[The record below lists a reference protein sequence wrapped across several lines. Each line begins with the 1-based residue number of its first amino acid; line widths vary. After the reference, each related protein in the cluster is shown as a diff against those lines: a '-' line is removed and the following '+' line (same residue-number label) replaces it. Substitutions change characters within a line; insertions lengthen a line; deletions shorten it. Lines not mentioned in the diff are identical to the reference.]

1 MCGRL
6 QGNSLITSVSAT
18 HSILMPT
25 RQKRRQHSRAEV
37 DWPVFLLTPN
47 RIVKGETR
55 NISPGGAFIHAL
67 TDPVQDD
74 IFRLIIK
81 PPAYA
86 GHLVITAEIAW
97 KRQEKRFKHMVDG
110 GMGVQF
116 TQLSRDGRDFLN
128 SLFPCY
134 I

>member
-1 MCGRL
+1 M
-6 QGNSLITSVSAT
+6 S
-18 HSILMPT
+18 T
-25 RQKRRQHSRAEV
+25 RQRRRQHSRAEV
-37 DWPVFLLTPN
+37 DWPVFLLTPS

-74 IFRLIIK
+74 NFRLIIK
-81 PPAYA
+81 PPAYS
-86 GHLVITAEIAW
+86 GHLVVTAEVAW
-97 KRQEKRFKHMVDG
+97 KSQQETSKHTVPE

-116 TQLSRDGRDFLN
+116 TQISRGDRDFLN

-134 I
+134 T

>member
-1 MCGRL
+1 M
-6 QGNSLITSVSAT
+6 S
-18 HSILMPT
+18 T
-25 RQKRRQHSRAEV
+25 RQKKRQHSRAEV

-81 PPAYA
+81 PPTYA
-86 GHLVITAEIAW
+86 GHLVVTAEVAW
-97 KRQEKRFKHMVDG
+97 KSQQKRFNHMVPG

-116 TQLSRDGRDFLN
+116 TQIARDDRDFLN

>member
-1 MCGRL
+1 M
-6 QGNSLITSVSAT
+6 ST
-18 HSILMPT
+18 H
-25 RQKRRQHSRAEV
+25 QKKRQHSRADV

-47 RIVKGETR
+47 CIVKGETR

-67 TDPVQDD
+67 TDPVLDD

-86 GHLVITAEIAW
+86 GHLVVTAEVAW
-97 KRQEKRFKHMVDG
+97 KSKQKRFKHMVPG

-116 TQLSRDGRDFLN
+116 TQISRDDRDFLN

>member
-1 MCGRL
+1 
-6 QGNSLITSVSAT
+6 
-18 HSILMPT
+18 MPT
-25 RQKRRQHSRAEV
+25 RQRKRQHIRAEV
-37 DWPVFLLTPN
+37 EWPVFLLTPN

-86 GHLVITAEIAW
+86 GHLVVTAEIAW
-97 KRQEKRFKHMVDG
+97 KSDQKRSKHLLSG

-116 TQLSRDGRDFLN
+116 TQISSGDRDFLD
-128 SLFPCY
+128 SLFSCCT
-134 I
+134 